1 MKNFTVFYLLV
12 NVMLNEYENKLHI
25 KVNAFKSWAKSYYP
39 QITEENDNGEW
50 CFCYEFHDMISSA
63 LNVIEKC
70 HAASATEQMIDDLL
84 YVIARDNECET
95 IIDELTDH
103 NEWFA
108 LLCRRSLETYYTNAK
123 WQFVKNLCNYDGN
136 DNIHELVYDFLT
148 VEDEYTERLA
158 LKALADI
165 YPEKAEEYA
174 IDFWNRKKYKND
186 EYQKIMVLHVLY
198 QIRSHKLN
206 YYLEIAEH
214 SNYEYLK
221 MNAQE
226 IREKMKADNY
236 AN

>member
-1 MKNFTVFYLLV
+1 MV
-12 NVMLNEYENKLHI
+12 NDMLNEFENKLHI
-25 KVNAFKSWAKSYYP
+25 KVNAFKSWTKSNYP
-39 QITEENDNGEW
+39 EITEDNDNGEW
-50 CFCYEFHDMISSA
+50 CFCDEFDEMTSYA
-63 LNVIEKC
+63 LSIIQECPTAN
-70 HAASATEQMIDDLL
+70 ATKQIIDDLL
-84 YVIARDNECET
+84 YAIARDNECET
-95 IIDELTDH
+95 IIDELTAH
-103 NEWFA
+103 NEWFS
-108 LLCRRSLETYYTNAK
+108 LLCRHSLKAHYTNAK
-123 WQFVKNLCNYDGN
+123 WQFVKNLCNYNGN

-198 QIRSHKLN
+198 QIRSPKLY

-221 MNAQE
+221 INAQE
-226 IREKMKADNY
+226 IREKMKTDNY
-236 AN
+236 SN